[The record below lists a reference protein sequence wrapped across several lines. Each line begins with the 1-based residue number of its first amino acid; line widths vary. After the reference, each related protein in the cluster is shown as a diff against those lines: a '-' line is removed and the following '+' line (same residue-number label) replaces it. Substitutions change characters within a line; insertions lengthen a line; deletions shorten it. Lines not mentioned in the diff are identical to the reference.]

1 MEVRGARGCS
11 GGVLKPQ
18 AQQRAA
24 LPIQSCRTR
33 LTLTV
38 LPAGD
43 GTVQSLRFVM
53 LGVALVL
60 AAGVPAQAGEQ
71 AVKPPFQLSDVRMM
85 VRLSQPQI
93 APDGKRIALIVTRY
107 DWKTDQSRP
116 RIELVDVASG
126 KARVLT
132 WHRKGI
138 NALQWSHDGTRL
150 GFIAEAPAPAAV
162 KAEGGKSGA
171 AVTGADAKPKPQVF
185 VLPMDGGD
193 ARQITQTPRGVDG
206 FAWSPHDARI
216 AYISEDAP
224 ANAKALQHHDG
235 AFEVT
240 DGNFQLRNALAP
252 WHLWVV
258 ASTGGMAKRLTE
270 GSYSLQTDQQ
280 GTPYPAWSADGRT
293 IAFIRYPGPYWG
305 PSFHSIVDVVA
316 AAGGTP
322 RTLSDQQGAMSVQY
336 APDSA
341 TRYAYLRPR
350 NGDEN
355 NGNAVYVGANGHDR
369 DVTADLARNIDSYAW
384 MPDGRSL
391 LLSGELGT
399 RSVLWLQPLHGK
411 ARVLDLGEVNVQQQP
426 SVARDGA
433 IAFIGST
440 SAHPDELY
448 VLRRAG
454 AAPRRLT
461 DLNSIADQRLLGRT
475 RSIDW
480 TGPGGFHEDGVLVYP
495 VHYEAGRRY
504 PLVLVIHGGP
514 EGASTVVFSPLT
526 QLLSAAGF
534 LVFEPNYRGSTNLGD
549 AYQHAIFR
557 DTGEGPGQDVM
568 AGLAAVEKL
577 GIVDTNRIGVSG
589 WSYGG
594 YMTAWLTGHYDI
606 WKAAVA
612 GAALTDWVMDYTIAY
627 YQMGD
632 TYFFGGSPWVAKYRD
647 IWRAQSPIAYA
658 QNVKAPTLI
667 MGDVGD
673 ANVPLVNSYEWYHA
687 LRDNGVAVRFIAYP
701 ADTHFPED
709 IVQTTDVYRRWV
721 DWMKQYLH

>member
-1 MEVRGARGCS
+1 MKSWRSA
-11 GGVLKPQ
+11 VL
-18 AQQRAA
+18 
-24 LPIQSCRTR
+24 L
-33 LTLTV
+33 
-38 LPAGD
+38 
-43 GTVQSLRFVM
+43 
-53 LGVALVL
+53 LGLALVACAVAHTAE
-60 AAGVPAQAGEQ
+60 AASKV
-71 AVKPPFQLSDVRMM
+71 PFQLTDVRDL

-93 APDGKRIALIVTRY
+93 APDGRHIALIVTRA
-107 DWKTDQSRP
+107 DWKTDNNEPS
-116 RIELVDVASG
+116 IELVDVASG

-138 NALQWSHDGTRL
+138 AALQWSHDGTRL
-150 GFIAEAPAPAAV
+150 AFLAEAAVPVAA
-162 KAEGGKSGA
+162 KTGSDAADEATAGK
-171 AVTGADAKPKPQVF
+171 DAKPKLQVL
-185 VLPMDGGD
+185 VMPMDGGD
-193 ARQITQTPRGVDG
+193 PRQITQAPRGVAG
-206 FAWSPHDARI
+206 FAWSPHDTRI
-216 AYISEDAP
+216 AFITEDAP
-224 ANAKALQHHDG
+224 ANAKALAHHDG

-240 DGNFQLRNALAP
+240 DGNFELRNALAP

-258 ASTGGMAKRLTE
+258 ASSGGKATRLTQ
-270 GSYSLQTDQQ
+270 GRYSLQTDRQ
-280 GTPYPAWSADGRT
+280 GTPYPAWSADGKQ

-305 PSFHSIVDVVA
+305 PSFHSVVDVVDTT
-316 AAGGTP
+316 GGGLH
-322 RTLSDQQGAMSVQY
+322 TLSDQQGAMAVQY
-336 APDSA
+336 APGSSA
-341 TRYAYLRPR
+341 RYAYLRPR

-355 NGNAVYVGANGHDR
+355 NGNAVYVGEAGHDR
-369 DVTADLARNIDSYAW
+369 DVTADLARNIDTYAW

-411 ARVLDLGEVNVQQQP
+411 ARVLDLGEVNVEDQP

-440 SAHPDELY
+440 STHPDELY
-448 VLRRAG
+448 VLRHAG
-454 AAPRRLT
+454 APPRRLT
-461 DLNSIADQRLLGRT
+461 DLNAFVDQRLLGRT
-475 RSIDW
+475 QSIAWD
-480 TGPGGFHEDGVLVYP
+480 GPDGFHEDGVLVYP

-514 EGASTVVFSPLT
+514 EGASTMVFSPLT

-557 DTGEGPGQDVM
+557 DTGAGPGKDVM

-577 GIVDTNRIGVSG
+577 GIVDTNHIGVSG

-594 YMTAWLTGHYDI
+594 YMTTWLTGHYDV
-606 WKAAVA
+606 WKAAVS

-632 TYFFGGSPWVAKYRD
+632 TYFFGGSPWVTKYHD

-673 ANVPLVNSYEWYHA
+673 GNVPLVNSYEWYHA
-687 LRDNGVAVRFIAYP
+687 LRDNGVTVRFYAYP
-701 ADTHFPED
+701 VDTHFPAD

-721 DWMKQYLH
+721 GWMKQYLQ

>member
-1 MEVRGARGCS
+1 MKSWRSAW
-11 GGVLKPQ
+11 
-18 AQQRAA
+18 
-24 LPIQSCRTR
+24 
-33 LTLTV
+33 
-38 LPAGD
+38 
-43 GTVQSLRFVM
+43 SL
-53 LGVALVL
+53 LGLALV
-60 AAGVPAQAGEQ
+60 AGVPAHATET
-71 AVKPPFQLSDVRMM
+71 ATRLAFQLADVRDL
-85 VRLSQPQI
+85 VRLSQPRI
-93 APDGKRIALIVTRY
+93 APDGRRIALIVTRA
-107 DWKTDQSRP
+107 DWKTDKNEP

-132 WHRKGI
+132 WQRKGI
-138 NALQWSHDGTRL
+138 AALQWSHAGTQL
-150 GFIAEAPAPAAV
+150 AFLAEAPAPAASSV
-162 KAEGGKSGA
+162 SGTATAVPAAGK
-171 AVTGADAKPKPQVF
+171 DAKPVPQIF
-185 VLPMDGGD
+185 VMSMDGGD
-193 ARQITQTPRGVDG
+193 PRQVTQAPRGVEG

-216 AYISEDAP
+216 AYITADAP
-224 ANAKALQHHDG
+224 ANAKALAQHDG

-240 DGNFQLRNALAP
+240 DGNFELRNALAP
-252 WHLWVV
+252 SHLWVV
-258 ASTGGMAKRLTE
+258 ASSGGTATRLTE
-270 GSYSLQTDQQ
+270 GRYSLQTDRQ
-280 GTPYPAWSADGRT
+280 GTPYPAWSADGKQ

-305 PSFHSIVDVVA
+305 PSFHSVVDVVDA
-316 AAGGTP
+316 SGGGP
-322 RTLSDQQGAMSVQY
+322 HTLSGQQGAMAVQY
-336 APDSA
+336 APGSSA
-341 TRYAYLRPR
+341 RYAYLRPR

-355 NGNAVYVGANGHDR
+355 NGNAVYVGEAGHDR
-369 DVTADLARNIDSYAW
+369 DASVDLARNIDTYAW

-399 RSVLWLQPLHGK
+399 RSVLWLQPLHGQ
-411 ARVLDLGEVNVQQQP
+411 ARVLDLGEVNVEDQP

-440 SAHPDELY
+440 STHPDELY
-448 VLRRAG
+448 VLRHAG
-454 AAPRRLT
+454 APPRRLT
-461 DLNSIADQRLLGRT
+461 DLNAFVDQRLLGRT
-475 RSIDW
+475 QSIAW
-480 TGPGGFHEDGVLVYP
+480 NGPDGFHEDGVLVYP
-495 VHYEAGRRY
+495 VHYAAGRRY

-557 DTGEGPGQDVM
+557 DTGAGPGQDVM

-594 YMTAWLTGHYDI
+594 YMTAWLSGHYDV

-612 GAALTDWVMDYTIAY
+612 GAALTDWVMDYTISY
-627 YQMGD
+627 YQTGD
-632 TYFFGGSPWVAKYRD
+632 TYFFGGSPWVAKYHD

-673 ANVPLVNSYEWYHA
+673 GNVPLVNSYEWYHA
-687 LRDNGVAVRFIAYP
+687 LRDNGVTVRFYAYP
-701 ADTHFPED
+701 VDTHFPKD

-721 DWMKQYLH
+721 DWMTQYLH

>member
-1 MEVRGARGCS
+1 MKSWRSA
-11 GGVLKPQ
+11 VL
-18 AQQRAA
+18 
-24 LPIQSCRTR
+24 L
-33 LTLTV
+33 
-38 LPAGD
+38 
-43 GTVQSLRFVM
+43 
-53 LGVALVL
+53 LGLALVACAVAHTAE
-60 AAGVPAQAGEQ
+60 AASKVS
-71 AVKPPFQLSDVRMM
+71 FQLTDVRDL

-93 APDGKRIALIVTRY
+93 APDGRHIALIVTHA
-107 DWKTDQSRP
+107 DWKTDKNEP
-116 RIELVDVASG
+116 RIELVDVASD
-126 KARVLT
+126 KTRVLT

-138 NALQWSHDGTRL
+138 AALQWSHDGTRL
-150 GFIAEAPAPAAV
+150 AFLAEAAAPVAA
-162 KAEGGKSGA
+162 KAGGGA
-171 AVTGADAKPKPQVF
+171 ADEAAAGKDAKPKPQVF
-185 VLPMDGGD
+185 VMPMDGGD
-193 ARQITQTPRGVDG
+193 PRQITQTPRGVAG
-206 FAWSPHDARI
+206 FAWSPHDTRI
-216 AYISEDAP
+216 AFITEDAP
-224 ANAKALQHHDG
+224 ANAKALAHHDG

-240 DGNFQLRNALAP
+240 DGNFELRNALAP

-258 ASTGGMAKRLTE
+258 ASGGGKATRLTE
-270 GSYSLQTDQQ
+270 GRYSLQTDRQ
-280 GTPYPAWSADGRT
+280 GTPYPAWSADGKQ

-305 PSFHSIVDVVA
+305 PSFHSVVDVVDTT
-316 AAGGTP
+316 GGGP
-322 RTLSDQQGAMSVQY
+322 HTLSDQQGAMAVQY
-336 APDSA
+336 APGSSA
-341 TRYAYLRPR
+341 RYAYLRPR

-355 NGNAVYVGANGHDR
+355 NGNAVYVGEAGHDR
-369 DVTADLARNIDSYAW
+369 DVTADLARNIDTYAW
-384 MPDGRSL
+384 MPDGHSL

-411 ARVLDLGEVNVQQQP
+411 ARVLDLGEVNVEDQP

-440 SAHPDELY
+440 STHPDELY
-448 VLRRAG
+448 VLRHAG
-454 AAPRRLT
+454 APPRRLT
-461 DLNSIADQRLLGRT
+461 DLNAFVDQRLLGRT
-475 RSIDW
+475 QSIAWD
-480 TGPGGFHEDGVLVYP
+480 GPDGFHEDGVLVYP
-495 VHYEAGRRY
+495 VHYAAGRRY

-594 YMTAWLTGHYDI
+594 YMTAWLSGHYDV

-627 YQMGD
+627 YQTGD
-632 TYFFGGSPWVAKYRD
+632 TYFFGGSPWVAKYHD

-673 ANVPLVNSYEWYHA
+673 GNVPLVNSYEWYHA
-687 LRDNGVAVRFIAYP
+687 LRDNGVTVRFYAYP
-701 ADTHFPED
+701 VDTHFPED

-721 DWMKQYLH
+721 DWMKRYLQ